1 MLSFVHSSGLG
12 PSGGCAFQKQLAN
25 SSVAGAQ
32 DPVRCGIQLH
42 YQPKFNEIGQT
53 AFVGEW
59 DQVDSATTSGDTAKA
74 YAFSIQQGIDAA
86 AMEIWGKYS
95 HFELDRDGS
104 DLDDI
109 DVISVG
115 TQLKF

>member
-1 MLSFVHSSGLG
+1 M
-12 PSGGCAFQKQLAN
+12 
-25 SSVAGAQ
+25 AGAQ
-32 DPVRCGIQLH
+32 DPVRCAIQRH

-59 DQVDSATTSGDTAKA
+59 DQVDSATTSSDTAKA
-74 YAFSIQQGIDAA
+74 YAFSIQQGIYAA
-86 AMEIWGKYS
+86 DMEILGKYS
-95 HFELDRDGS
+95 HFELDRDSS

-109 DVISVG
+109 DAISVD

>member
-32 DPVRCGIQLH
+32 DPVRCGFQLH

-74 YAFSIQQGIDAA
+74 YAFSIQQSIDAA

>member
-12 PSGGCAFQKQLAN
+12 ASGGCAFQKQLAN

-59 DQVDSATTSGDTAKA
+59 DQVDSATTSGNTAKA
-74 YAFSIQQGIDAA
+74 HAFSIQQSIDAA
-86 AMEIWGKYS
+86 AIEIWGKYS
-95 HFELDRDGS
+95 HFELDRDGF
-104 DLDDI
+104 DLDNI
-109 DVISVG
+109 DVISVD

>member
-59 DQVDSATTSGDTAKA
+59 DQVDSPTTSSDTAKA
-74 YAFSIQQGIDAA
+74 YAFLIQQGIDAA
-86 AMEIWGKYS
+86 AMEIWGKNS

-104 DLDDI
+104 DLGDI

>member
-12 PSGGCAFQKQLAN
+12 ASGRCAFQKQLAN

-42 YQPKFNEIGQT
+42 YQTKFNEIGQT

-59 DQVDSATTSGDTAKA
+59 DQVDSATTSSDTAKA
-74 YAFSIQQGIDAA
+74 YAFSIQKGIDAA
-86 AMEIWGKYS
+86 AMEIGGKYS
-95 HFELDRDGS
+95 HFKLDRDGS

-115 TQLKF
+115 TQSKF

>member
-12 PSGGCAFQKQLAN
+12 ASGGCAFQKQLAN

-32 DPVRCGIQLH
+32 DPVRCGVQLH
-42 YQPKFNEIGQT
+42 YQRKFNEIGQT
-53 AFVGEW
+53 AFAGDW
-59 DQVDSATTSGDTAKA
+59 NQVDSATTSGDTAKA
-74 YAFSIQQGIDAA
+74 YTFSIQQSIDAA
-86 AMEIWGKYS
+86 AMEIWGKHS

-115 TQLKF
+115 TRLKF

>member
-1 MLSFVHSSGLG
+1 M
-12 PSGGCAFQKQLAN
+12 
-25 SSVAGAQ
+25 AGAQ
-32 DPVRCGIQLH
+32 DPVRCASQRH

-59 DQVDSATTSGDTAKA
+59 DKIDSATTSGNTAKA
-74 YAFSIQQGIDAA
+74 YAFSIQKGIDAA